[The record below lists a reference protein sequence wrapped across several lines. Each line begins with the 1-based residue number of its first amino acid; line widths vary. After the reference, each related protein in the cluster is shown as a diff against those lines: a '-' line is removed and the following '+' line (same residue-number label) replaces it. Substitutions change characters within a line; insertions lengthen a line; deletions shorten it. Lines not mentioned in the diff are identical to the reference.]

1 MTQPTAQIVMRNRA
15 AIAEELRRLLPKM
28 EAVRAAKPIPFGLAA
43 IDRNL
48 PQGGLACGAL
58 HEIVPEAGATPAAFG
73 FLAALLAGFS
83 SPPPCGEG
91 KGVGIGRFY
100 FAKIGAPV
108 YGRAQPPD
116 PPPYPPPTSMHSG
129 ARKRG
134 PGGGRD
140 QLTSQSQ
147 SRPLL
152 LVLPAYG
159 LRDYGRP
166 YGHGL
171 RGLGLDPSQL
181 ILAETAQRKDTLWT
195 MEEALRSRAPA
206 AVAGIIDQLDL
217 KTSQRL
223 HLAAADCGLPLFL
236 LRPAEILDASAA
248 ATRWRVGPAPAARD
262 RFGLF
267 TRARWRLSLER
278 CRNGRTGEWMV
289 EYDHVAHRFSLAA
302 ALADPAVSRRAGEE
316 PFRRAG

>member
-1 MTQPTAQIVMRNRA
+1 MTQPTAQTVMRNRA
-15 AIAEELRRLLPKM
+15 AVAEELRRLLPKM
-28 EAVRAAKPIPFGLAA
+28 EGVGAARPIPFGLAA
-43 IDRNL
+43 IDRHL
-48 PQGGLACGAL
+48 PQGGLARGAL
-58 HEIVPEAGATPAAFG
+58 HEIAPQAGATPAAFG
-73 FLAALLAGFS
+73 FLVALLTRIS
-83 SPPPCGEG
+83 SPPFC
-91 KGVGIGRFY
+91 GVGVGRFC
-100 FAKIGAPV
+100 FVRAGAPV
-108 YGRAQPPD
+108 YERAPLPD
-116 PPPYPPPTSMHSG
+116 PPPYPPPQ
-129 ARKRG
+129 
-134 PGGGRD
+134 GGREK
-140 QLTSQSQ
+140 LI
-147 SRPLL
+147 

-166 YGHGL
+166 SGHGL
-171 RGLGLDPSQL
+171 RALGLDPSRL
-181 ILAETAQRKDTLWT
+181 ILAETTQRKDTLWA
-195 MEEALRSRAPA
+195 MEEALRSRAGA

-236 LRPAEILDASAA
+236 LRPAPSLSSPAGAGGWEGGSAA

-267 TRARWRLSLER
+267 THARWRLSLER

>member
-1 MTQPTAQIVMRNRA
+1 MTQPTAQTVMRNRA
-15 AIAEELRRLLPKM
+15 AVAEGLRRLLPKM
-28 EAVRAAKPIPFGLAA
+28 EGVRAARPIPFGLAA
-43 IDRNL
+43 IDRHL

-58 HEIVPEAGATPAAFG
+58 HEIAPEAGATPAAFG
-73 FLAALLAGFS
+73 FLVALLTRIS
-83 SPPPCGEG
+83 SPPFC
-91 KGVGIGRFY
+91 GVGVGRFC
-100 FAKIGAPV
+100 FVRAGAPV
-108 YGRAQPPD
+108 YERALPPD
-116 PPPYPPPTSMHSG
+116 PPYPPPQ
-129 ARKRG
+129 
-134 PGGGRD
+134 GGREK
-140 QLTSQSQ
+140 LI
-147 SRPLL
+147 

-166 YGHGL
+166 SGHGL
-171 RGLGLDPSQL
+171 RALGLDPSRL
-181 ILAETAQRKDTLWT
+181 ILAETTQRKDTLWA
-195 MEEALRSRAPA
+195 MEEALRSRAGA

-236 LRPAEILDASAA
+236 LRPAPSLSSPAGAGGWEGGSAA
-248 ATRWRVGPAPAARD
+248 ATRWRVGPAPAVRD

-267 TRARWRLSLER
+267 THARWRLSLER

>member
-15 AIAEELRRLLPKM
+15 AVAEELRRLLPRM
-28 EAVRAAKPIPFGLAA
+28 EGVRAAQSIPFGLAA
-43 IDRNL
+43 IDQYL

-73 FLAALLAGFS
+73 FLAALLA
-83 SPPPCGEG
+83 
-91 KGVGIGRFY
+91 RL
-100 FAKIGAPV
+100 
-108 YGRAQPPD
+108 
-116 PPPYPPPTSMHSG
+116 SG
-129 ARKRG
+129 
-134 PGGGRD
+134 
-140 QLTSQSQ
+140 TH
-147 SRPLL
+147 PLF

-171 RGLGLDPSQL
+171 RALGLDPSRL
-181 ILAETAQRKDTLWT
+181 ILAETTQRKDTLWA

-223 HLAAADCGLPLFL
+223 HLAAADCGLPLLL
-236 LRPAEILDASAA
+236 LRPAEILEASAA
-248 ATRWRVGPAPAARD
+248 VTRWRVGPAPAARD

-302 ALADPAVSRRAGEE
+302 ALADLAVSRRAGEE
-316 PFRRAG
+316 PFRRAS